1 MAAVGRSSWA
11 LSVERAR
18 IKNKNI
24 YFFIYMRTAWIRNET
39 VDAFTRAIR
48 AGTIDYNI
56 LRTYD
61 FQ

>member
-1 MAAVGRSSWA
+1 
-11 LSVERAR
+11 
-18 IKNKNI
+18 
-24 YFFIYMRTAWIRNET
+24 MRTAWIRNET

-56 LRTYD
+56 LKTYD